1 MSATDHEHCDEKQ
14 GIENETDLAGL
25 LSTSTT
31 NIPSD
36 IPKSSRIMSENQ
48 EMDVNAVDDE
58 KSSSP
63 ILRHRVNS
71 NTRPIND
78 ISNELPTDNASTSP
92 KTGEQS
98 NIPPPTYLQIYPN
111 DLKDR
116 ASTSSVLEQSKP
128 LIPDKERLIAIVKP
142 TNSEP
147 SSNILVMQKDDIATS
162 ASRNTSTYELDYIHD
177 KEINT
182 SLSELKPINNDP
194 QDDTSKD
201 MQHESGILSVDFDA
215 ILPHV
220 GEMGRYQLALYLLMC
235 IPATLPAAFLAF
247 NQVFLSAT
255 PSHWCK
261 IDHLYQYNNVG
272 QNQQNLMFI

>member
-1 MSATDHEHCDEKQ
+1 MSATDLEHCDEKQ
-14 GIENETDLAGL
+14 GIENETELAGL
-25 LSTSTT
+25 LTTPTSD
-31 NIPSD
+31 IPSG

-71 NTRPIND
+71 NTRIND
-78 ISNELPTDNASTSP
+78 MSNELPTDNACTSP
-92 KTGEQS
+92 ETGEQS

-116 ASTSSVLEQSKP
+116 ASTSNVLEQSKP

-162 ASRNTSTYELDYIHD
+162 ASRNTSTYELDYIHE
-177 KEINT
+177 KEIHT
-182 SLSELKPINNDP
+182 PLSELKPINNDP

-272 QNQQNLMFI
+272 SNQQN

>member
-1 MSATDHEHCDEKQ
+1 MSTTNIEHCDEKQ
-14 GIENETDLAGL
+14 GIENETELAGL
-25 LSTSTT
+25 LTTPTSD
-31 NIPSD
+31 IPSG

-48 EMDVNAVDDE
+48 EMDVNTVDDE

-78 ISNELPTDNASTSP
+78 MSNELPTDNACTSP

-98 NIPPPTYLQIYPN
+98 NISPPTYLQIYPN

-116 ASTSSVLEQSKP
+116 ASTSNVLEQSKP

-162 ASRNTSTYELDYIHD
+162 ASRNTSTYELDYMHD

-201 MQHESGILSVDFDA
+201 MQQESGILSVDFDA

-272 QNQQNLMFI
+272 SNQQN

>member
-1 MSATDHEHCDEKQ
+1 MSTTNIEHCDEKQ
-14 GIENETDLAGL
+14 GIENETELAGL
-25 LSTSTT
+25 LTTPTSD
-31 NIPSD
+31 IPSG

-58 KSSSP
+58 KYSSP

-71 NTRPIND
+71 NTRIND
-78 ISNELPTDNASTSP
+78 MSNELPTENASTSP

-98 NIPPPTYLQIYPN
+98 NISPPTYLQIYPN

-116 ASTSSVLEQSKP
+116 ASTSNVLEQSKP

-201 MQHESGILSVDFDA
+201 MQQESGILSVDFDA

-272 QNQQNLMFI
+272 SNQQN

>member
-1 MSATDHEHCDEKQ
+1 MSTTNIEHCDEKQ
-14 GIENETDLAGL
+14 GIENETELAGL
-25 LSTSTT
+25 LTTPTSD
-31 NIPSD
+31 IPSG

-71 NTRPIND
+71 NTRIND
-78 ISNELPTDNASTSP
+78 MSNELPTDNACTSP
-92 KTGEQS
+92 ETGEQS
-98 NIPPPTYLQIYPN
+98 NISPPTYLQIYPN

-116 ASTSSVLEQSKP
+116 ASTSNVLEQSKP

-194 QDDTSKD
+194 QDDINKD
-201 MQHESGILSVDFDA
+201 MQQESGILSVDFDA

-272 QNQQNLMFI
+272 SNQQN

>member
-1 MSATDHEHCDEKQ
+1 MSATDLEHCDEKQ
-14 GIENETDLAGL
+14 GIENETELAGL
-25 LSTSTT
+25 LTT
-31 NIPSD
+31 PTTDIPSD

-71 NTRPIND
+71 NTRIND
-78 ISNELPTDNASTSP
+78 MSNELPTDNACTSP
-92 KTGEQS
+92 ETGEQS

-116 ASTSSVLEQSKP
+116 ASTSNVLEQSKP

-162 ASRNTSTYELDYIHD
+162 ASRNTSTYELDYMHD

-201 MQHESGILSVDFDA
+201 MQQESGILSVDFDA

-272 QNQQNLMFI
+272 SNQQN

>member
-1 MSATDHEHCDEKQ
+1 MSTTNIEHCDEKQ
-14 GIENETDLAGL
+14 AIENETELAGL
-25 LSTSTT
+25 LTTPTSD
-31 NIPSD
+31 IPSG

-71 NTRPIND
+71 NTRIND
-78 ISNELPTDNASTSP
+78 MSNELPTDNASTSP
-92 KTGEQS
+92 ETGEQS
-98 NIPPPTYLQIYPN
+98 NTSPPTYLQIYPN

-116 ASTSSVLEQSKP
+116 ASTSNVLEQSKP

-194 QDDTSKD
+194 QDDTNKD
-201 MQHESGILSVDFDA
+201 KQQESGILSVDFDA
-215 ILPHV
+215 ILAHV

>member
-1 MSATDHEHCDEKQ
+1 MSTTDLEHCGEKQ
-14 GIENETDLAGL
+14 GSENETELAGL
-25 LSTSTT
+25 LTTPTSD
-31 NIPSD
+31 IPSD
-36 IPKSSRIMSENQ
+36 TPESSRIVSENQ
-48 EMDVNAVDDE
+48 KMDVNAVDDE

-63 ILRHRVNS
+63 ILRHRINS
-71 NTRPIND
+71 NTRPVND
-78 ISNELPTDNASTSP
+78 ISSELPTDNACTSP
-92 KTGEQS
+92 ETGEQS
-98 NIPPPTYLQIYPN
+98 NIPPPPYLQIYPN

-116 ASTSSVLEQSKP
+116 ASTSNVLEQSKP

-147 SSNILVMQKDDIATS
+147 SCTNILVMQKDEILATS
-162 ASRNTSTYELDYIHD
+162 ASKNTSSYELDYIHG

-182 SLSELKPINNDP
+182 SLSELKPINNDT

-201 MQHESGILSVDFDA
+201 MQQESGILSVDFDA

-272 QNQQNLMFI
+272 QYLNKT

>member
-1 MSATDHEHCDEKQ
+1 MSTTNIEHCDEKQ
-14 GIENETDLAGL
+14 GIENETELAGL
-25 LSTSTT
+25 LTTPTSD
-31 NIPSD
+31 IPSG

-78 ISNELPTDNASTSP
+78 ISNELPTDNASNSP
-92 KTGEQS
+92 ETGEQS

-116 ASTSSVLEQSKP
+116 ASTSNVLEQSKP

-201 MQHESGILSVDFDA
+201 MQQESGILSVDFDA

-272 QNQQNLMFI
+272 SNQQN

>member
-1 MSATDHEHCDEKQ
+1 MSTTNIEHCDEKQ
-14 GIENETDLAGL
+14 GIENETELAGL
-25 LSTSTT
+25 LTTPTSD
-31 NIPSD
+31 IPSG
-36 IPKSSRIMSENQ
+36 IPKSSRIVSENQ
-48 EMDVNAVDDE
+48 EMDVNEVDDE

-78 ISNELPTDNASTSP
+78 ISNELPTDNASNSP
-92 KTGEQS
+92 ETGEQS

-116 ASTSSVLEQSKP
+116 ASTSNVLEQSKP

-201 MQHESGILSVDFDA
+201 MQHESGVLSVDFDA

-272 QNQQNLMFI
+272 SNQQN

>member
-1 MSATDHEHCDEKQ
+1 MSTTNIEHCDEKQ
-14 GIENETDLAGL
+14 GIENETELAGL
-25 LSTSTT
+25 LTTPTSD
-31 NIPSD
+31 IPSG

-48 EMDVNAVDDE
+48 EMDVSTVDDE

-78 ISNELPTDNASTSP
+78 ISNELPTDNASNSP
-92 KTGEQS
+92 ETGEQS

-116 ASTSSVLEQSKP
+116 ASTSNVLEQSKP

-201 MQHESGILSVDFDA
+201 MQQESGILSVDFDA

-272 QNQQNLMFI
+272 SNQQN

>member
-1 MSATDHEHCDEKQ
+1 MSTTDLEHCEEKQ
-14 GIENETDLAGL
+14 GIENETELAGL
-25 LSTSTT
+25 LTT
-31 NIPSD
+31 PTTDIPSD
-36 IPKSSRIMSENQ
+36 IPESSRIMSENQ

-63 ILRHRVNS
+63 ILRHRINS

-92 KTGEQS
+92 ETGEQS
-98 NIPPPTYLQIYPN
+98 TIPPPTYLQIYPN

-116 ASTSSVLEQSKP
+116 ASTSNVLEQSKP
-128 LIPDKERLIAIVKP
+128 LNPDKERLIAIVKP
-142 TNSEP
+142 TNSEQP

-182 SLSELKPINNDP
+182 SLSELKPMNNPP

-201 MQHESGILSVDFDA
+201 MQQESGILSVDFDA

-272 QNQQNLMFI
+272 PNQQN

>member
-1 MSATDHEHCDEKQ
+1 MSTTNIEHCDEKQ
-14 GIENETDLAGL
+14 GIENETELAGL
-25 LSTSTT
+25 LTTPTSD
-31 NIPSD
+31 IPSG

-71 NTRPIND
+71 NTRIND
-78 ISNELPTDNASTSP
+78 MSNELPTDNASTSP
-92 KTGEQS
+92 ETGEQS
-98 NIPPPTYLQIYPN
+98 NVPPPTYLQIYPN

-116 ASTSSVLEQSKP
+116 ASTSNVLEQSKP

-201 MQHESGILSVDFDA
+201 MQQESGILSVDFDA

-272 QNQQNLMFI
+272 SNQQN

>member
-1 MSATDHEHCDEKQ
+1 MSTTNIEHCDEKQ
-14 GIENETDLAGL
+14 GIENETELAGL
-25 LSTSTT
+25 LTTPTSD
-31 NIPSD
+31 IPSG

-78 ISNELPTDNASTSP
+78 ISNELPTDNACTSP

-98 NIPPPTYLQIYPN
+98 NMSPPTYLQIYPN

-116 ASTSSVLEQSKP
+116 ASTSNVLEQSKP

-182 SLSELKPINNDP
+182 PLSELKPINNDP
-194 QDDTSKD
+194 QDDTNKD
-201 MQHESGILSVDFDA
+201 IQQESGILSVDFDA

-272 QNQQNLMFI
+272 SNQQN

>member
-1 MSATDHEHCDEKQ
+1 MSTTNIEHCDEKQ
-14 GIENETDLAGL
+14 GIENETELAGL
-25 LSTSTT
+25 LTTPTSD
-31 NIPSD
+31 IPSG

-58 KSSSP
+58 KSLSP

-71 NTRPIND
+71 NTRIND
-78 ISNELPTDNASTSP
+78 MSNELPTDNACTSP
-92 KTGEQS
+92 ETGEQS
-98 NIPPPTYLQIYPN
+98 NTQPPTYLQIYPN

-116 ASTSSVLEQSKP
+116 ASTSNVLEQSKP

-194 QDDTSKD
+194 QDDTNKD
-201 MQHESGILSVDFDA
+201 MQQESGILSVDFDA

-272 QNQQNLMFI
+272 SNQQN

>member
-1 MSATDHEHCDEKQ
+1 MSAIDLEHCDEKQ
-14 GIENETDLAGL
+14 GIENETELAGL
-25 LSTSTT
+25 LTT
-31 NIPSD
+31 PTTDIPSD

-78 ISNELPTDNASTSP
+78 ISNELPTDNASNSP
-92 KTGEQS
+92 ETGEQS

-116 ASTSSVLEQSKP
+116 ASTSNVLEQSKP

-147 SSNILVMQKDDIATS
+147 SSNILVMQKDDIVTS
-162 ASRNTSTYELDYIHD
+162 ASRNTSTYELDYMHD

-201 MQHESGILSVDFDA
+201 MQQESGILSVDFDA

-272 QNQQNLMFI
+272 SNQQN

>member
-1 MSATDHEHCDEKQ
+1 MSTTNIEHCDEKQ
-14 GIENETDLAGL
+14 GIENETELAGL
-25 LSTSTT
+25 LTTPTSD
-31 NIPSD
+31 IPSG

-71 NTRPIND
+71 NTRIND
-78 ISNELPTDNASTSP
+78 MSNELPTDNACTSP
-92 KTGEQS
+92 ETGEQS
-98 NIPPPTYLQIYPN
+98 NVQPPTYLQIYPN

-116 ASTSSVLEQSKP
+116 ASTSNVLEQSKP

-194 QDDTSKD
+194 QDDINKD
-201 MQHESGILSVDFDA
+201 MQQESGILSVDFDA

-272 QNQQNLMFI
+272 SNQQN

>member
-1 MSATDHEHCDEKQ
+1 MSTTNIEHCDEKQ
-14 GIENETDLAGL
+14 GIENETELAGL
-25 LSTSTT
+25 LTTPTSD
-31 NIPSD
+31 IPSG

-71 NTRPIND
+71 NTRIND
-78 ISNELPTDNASTSP
+78 MSNELPTDNACTSP
-92 KTGEQS
+92 ETGEQS
-98 NIPPPTYLQIYPN
+98 NVQPPTYLQIYPN

-116 ASTSSVLEQSKP
+116 ASTSNVLEQSKP

-201 MQHESGILSVDFDA
+201 MQQESGILSVDFDA

-272 QNQQNLMFI
+272 SNQQN

>member
-1 MSATDHEHCDEKQ
+1 MSTTNIEHCDEKQ
-14 GIENETDLAGL
+14 GIENETELAGL
-25 LSTSTT
+25 LTTPTSD
-31 NIPSD
+31 IPSG

-63 ILRHRVNS
+63 ILRHRVHS

-92 KTGEQS
+92 ETGEQS
-98 NIPPPTYLQIYPN
+98 NIQPPTYLQIYPN

-116 ASTSSVLEQSKP
+116 ASTSNVLEQSKP

-162 ASRNTSTYELDYIHD
+162 ASRNTSTYELDYMHD

-201 MQHESGILSVDFDA
+201 MQQESGILSVDFDA

-272 QNQQNLMFI
+272 SNQQN

>member
-1 MSATDHEHCDEKQ
+1 MSTTNIEHCDEKQ
-14 GIENETDLAGL
+14 GIENETELAGL
-25 LSTSTT
+25 LTTPTSD
-31 NIPSD
+31 IPSG

-63 ILRHRVNS
+63 ILRHRVHS

-78 ISNELPTDNASTSP
+78 ISNELPTDNTSTSP
-92 KTGEQS
+92 ETGEQS
-98 NIPPPTYLQIYPN
+98 NVPPPTYLQIYPN

-116 ASTSSVLEQSKP
+116 ASTSNVLEQSKP

-201 MQHESGILSVDFDA
+201 MQQESGILSVDFDA

-272 QNQQNLMFI
+272 PNQQN